1 MTAHPAFGDFLAA
14 ARDHASAAA
23 ALRETDRRGAYV
35 QEVTDSLLRVITVMG
50 RYLQDIT
57 AVPGDMQSRVGP
69 PLTAWGRARSTARDA
84 LSNAAGQLLPHSG
97 GRRAPGVTARSEL
110 ARRLDAAA
118 AALTAGRDL
127 LHTHLARDPRGTRQF
142 RSEWGL
148 VVCSPP
154 AERALL
160 AELASLARQIAP
172 PCADLAL
179 SCRSPDTAGARGSL
193 HQACRWLLVLSAGV
207 QAAQRTDPV
216 SAAEHD
222 LLHAIPLNAPL
233 TRPALDGGEPVARL
247 YDAVITSAERA
258 RHAAWMYGTQPAW
271 SPHLTADSLRQI
283 AATTTVTSH
292 HCQILFRSLA
302 ARTAGGDTPGLSAG
316 LLRAADAAGCARAGW
331 LHVAQA
337 LNQVDTDT
345 MRHLS
350 PTAGEAADLALCTG
364 RLAYADAAWTLSS
377 GPGHQPRPPQ
387 DLAPHPGD
395 VPLALAAAH
404 HACDTVTSLAYAE
417 RERIR
422 TAASAGRLLVPTR
435 SLPATMDIPRP
446 FAPAPRHHVYA
457 LLCLYQDAAAAAAEA
472 SAEAGEAAAA
482 IPAPSHVLTTAR
494 AAAHPGPDTSPG
506 RPHQAEPEPP
516 IAGQPPERA
525 GAVQNVLHGLG
536 ITSPGLLQRAADID
550 RASEQLIIEAAG
562 QGGMRHK
569 PPSPVTPDR
578 SAGSPALIHG
588 ARAPGGPRAATL
600 PPDPAF
606 GHQHEPPE
614 AEAEL

>member
-1 MTAHPAFGDFLAA
+1 MTGRPAFGEFLAA
-14 ARDHASAAA
+14 ARDHAGAAA
-23 ALRETDRRGAYV
+23 ALRESDRRAASV
-35 QEVTDSLLRVITVMG
+35 PEVTGSLLRVITVMG
-50 RYLQDIT
+50 RYLHDIT
-57 AVPGDMQSRVGP
+57 AVPGDMRSGVPP

-84 LSNAAGQLLPHSG
+84 LSCAAGQLLPHSG
-97 GRRAPGVTARSEL
+97 GMRAPGVTARSEL

-118 AALTAGRDL
+118 VALTAGRDL
-127 LHTHLARDPRGTRQF
+127 LRTHLARDRLGARQV

-148 VVCSPP
+148 VVCSVP

-179 SCRSPDTAGARGSL
+179 SCRSADTAGARGGL
-193 HQACRWLLVLSAGV
+193 HRACGWLLVLSAGV

-216 SAAEHD
+216 SAAERA
-222 LLHAIPLNAPL
+222 LLRAIPLNAPL
-233 TRPALDGGEPVARL
+233 PRPVLDGSEPVACL

-283 AATTTVTSH
+283 AAASTVTSH
-292 HCQILFRSLA
+292 HCEILFRSLA
-302 ARTAGGDTPGLSAG
+302 ARTAGGDTPGPSAA
-316 LLRAADAAGCARAGW
+316 LLRAASAAGRARAGW
-331 LHVAQA
+331 LHVARA

-350 PTAGEAADLALCTG
+350 PTAGEAGDLALCTG
-364 RLAYADAAWTLSS
+364 RLAYADPAWTLSS

-404 HACDTVTSLAYAE
+404 HACDSVTSLAYAE

-446 FAPAPRHHVYA
+446 FAPAPRHRVHA
-457 LLCLYQDAAAAAAEA
+457 LLGLYHDAAAAAAEA
-472 SAEAGEAAAA
+472 SSQAGEAAAA
-482 IPAPSHVLTTAR
+482 VPAPSYVLTAAR
-494 AAAHPGPDTSPG
+494 AAAHPGPGASPG
-506 RPHQAEPEPP
+506 RPQRAAPEPA
-516 IAGQPPERA
+516 IAGQPPEPA
-525 GAVQNVLHGLG
+525 GAVQDVLHGLG
-536 ITSPGLLQRAADID
+536 ITSPGLLQCAADID

-562 QGGMRHK
+562 HGGIRHK
-569 PPSPVTPDR
+569 PPSPVMPDR
-578 SAGSPALIHG
+578 SASSPALTHG
-588 ARAPGGPRAATL
+588 ARASGDPRAATL
-600 PPDPAF
+600 PHDPAS